1 MDITNPIT
9 QDDRRALAALADRI
23 EASRDAPI
31 SIDASAAQLLRNLL
45 NGCGE
50 SSIPVAFQVRRLDAA
65 ALWEPCTQEL
75 YEATLQSGRYG
86 GFENGPRSEVRALG
100 VIVAQDLSL
109 AEPGSRGS

>member
-1 MDITNPIT
+1 MDIKNPIT

-31 SIDASAAQLLRNLL
+31 PIDASAAQLLRNLL
-45 NGCGE
+45 KGCGE

-75 YEATLQSGRYG
+75 YEATLRTGRYSG
-86 GFENGPRSEVRALG
+86 YTNGPRSEVRALG
-100 VIVAQDLSL
+100 VIDARDLSST
-109 AEPGSRGS
+109 EPGSRGF